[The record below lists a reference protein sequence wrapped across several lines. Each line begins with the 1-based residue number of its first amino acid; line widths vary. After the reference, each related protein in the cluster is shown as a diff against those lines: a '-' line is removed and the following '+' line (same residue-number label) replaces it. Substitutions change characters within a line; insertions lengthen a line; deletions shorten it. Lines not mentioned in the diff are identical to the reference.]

1 MAVCNLSDYY
11 LDNNFRG
18 GINMKKFI
26 LIILCAFLTFI
37 TPISY
42 SVQNSTVLG
51 HTAED
56 NISDDDESTPFGP
69 LLDLD

>member
-1 MAVCNLSDYY
+1 
-11 LDNNFRG
+11 
-18 GINMKKFI
+18 MKKFI

-42 SVQNSTVLG
+42 SVQNSTILG